1 MFKADDRSPRVLE
14 AEDRSLHMS
23 KAEDRSLN
31 MFGPMQH
38 GHKQFFPK
46 DPKANPR
53 SAQQYVS
60 ADAKNEL
67 HT

>member
-1 MFKADDRSPRVLE
+1 ML
-14 AEDRSLHMS
+14 
-23 KAEDRSLN
+23 
-31 MFGPMQH
+31 H

-53 SAQQYVS
+53 SAQQHVS